1 MSREGSENEATF
13 TEERGSIEDR
23 GQVRYHVDISVTV
36 DSDSNFYA
44 GMAMNLSAGG
54 IFIATHI
61 VHPAGTKFNL
71 SLHLDEVGI
80 VRGVGEVRWIRAQD
94 EEAGQPAGLGIRFIQ
109 LEGDGADRIRRFLE
123 LRRPLI
129 VDKT

>member
-1 MSREGSENEATF
+1 VTGHEDEATF

-23 GQVRYHVDISVTV
+23 GQVRYHVDLNVTV

-44 GMAMNLSAGG
+44 ATVTNLSAGG

-71 SLHLDEVGI
+71 SVHLGDIGI
-80 VRGVGEVRWIRAQD
+80 VKGVGEVRWIRVQD
-94 EEAGQPAGLGIRFIQ
+94 EESGQLAGLGIRFLQ
-109 LEGDGADRIRRFLE
+109 LEGDGAERIKSFLE
-123 LRRPLI
+123 MRRPLI
-129 VDKT
+129 VTDR